1 MEESKPVSQGRPQ
14 QIPEDKDQTLQ
25 IATIQPEQQ
34 ALAVNASHATRERI
48 NKHAQDIPLA
58 SQELATI
65 LNEIENCFGK
75 QASYHDLEGMNFSL
89 RQLFNRV
96 DFLYRYA
103 LPDLETWTE
112 GRQGDYSQEILKR
125 QRLWLQLQTI
135 NRTLD
140 RMAPLCHLLSDT
152 IECLLDT
159 LDDEELWL
167 RTVDEEDTIQL
178 EQIKML
184 TLEEQKR
191 QLSQRRADPTNE
203 TAHRLSPARWEQ
215 AVNAL
220 MDQLLLWQEQ
230 HNKLASFTNHFSL
243 PVSCN
248 CNLNELDNAFAM
260 LLDSAGAIFGD
271 ILPHFRLIEPHDRE
285 QIGALL
291 FDLMQQSDQMLVQF
305 EITLEPFTKLIRHFA
320 VVGENT

>member
-1 MEESKPVSQGRPQ
+1 M
-14 QIPEDKDQTLQ
+14 
-25 IATIQPEQQ
+25 
-34 ALAVNASHATRERI
+34 
-48 NKHAQDIPLA
+48 
-58 SQELATI
+58 
-65 LNEIENCFGK
+65 
-75 QASYHDLEGMNFSL
+75 
-89 RQLFNRV
+89 
-96 DFLYRYA
+96 
-103 LPDLETWTE
+103 
-112 GRQGDYSQEILKR
+112 LKR

-167 RTVDEEDTIQL
+167 RTVDDEDTIQL

-184 TLEEQKR
+184 TQEEHR
-191 QLSQRRADPTNE
+191 RLLSQRRADPPADNNQ
-203 TAHRLSPARWEQ
+203 RLPAERWEH

-220 MDQLLLWQEQ
+220 MDQLMLWQEQ
-230 HNKLASFTNHFSL
+230 HHKLASFPDHFSL
-243 PVSCN
+243 PASCN
-248 CNLNELDNAFAM
+248 CNLSELDNAFAM

-271 ILPHFRLIEPHDRE
+271 ILPHFRLINPNDRE

-305 EITLEPFTKLIRHFA
+305 EVTLEPFTRLIRHFA
-320 VVGENT
+320 VVGENA